1 MWPFG
6 KKHRSGGADALATI
20 DGAIDF
26 VAQRWLAFSGTVPM
40 PPEMPLRDRIALFAR
55 SVDASLHQRFPA
67 LAAASDPVIL
77 MIIAKGVEQ
86 SGRVARSEIERE
98 LGILLPP

>member
-1 MWPFG
+1 MWPLG
-6 KKHRSGGADALATI
+6 KKRGNGGADALATI
-20 DGAIDF
+20 DEAIDF
-26 VAQRWLAFSGTVPM
+26 VAQRWLVFSNAVPVR
-40 PPEMPLRDRIALFAR
+40 PETRLRDRIALFAR

-67 LAAASDPVIL
+67 LAAASEPVIL

-86 SGRVARSEIERE
+86 SGRVARDEIERE